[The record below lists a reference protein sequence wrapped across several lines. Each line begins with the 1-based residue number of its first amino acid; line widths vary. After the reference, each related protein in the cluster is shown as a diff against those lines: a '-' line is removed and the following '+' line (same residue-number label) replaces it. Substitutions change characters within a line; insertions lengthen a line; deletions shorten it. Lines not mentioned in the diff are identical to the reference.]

1 MDRFYKYKALNS
13 DLKTKKP
20 QKWLN
25 FLKKWQNRFEKIT
38 INGIISKIINK
49 ENKFYE

>member
-1 MDRFYKYKALNS
+1 MGRFYKCKALNG
-13 DLKTKKP
+13 DLTVKRP